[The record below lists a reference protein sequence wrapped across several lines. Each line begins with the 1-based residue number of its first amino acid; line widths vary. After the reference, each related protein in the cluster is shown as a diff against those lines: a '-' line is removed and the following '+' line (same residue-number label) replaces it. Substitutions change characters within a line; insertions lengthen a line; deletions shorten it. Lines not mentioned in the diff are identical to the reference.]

1 VSIYKSLVRLKL
13 LASEGES
20 STMAAK
26 TTNNIDSF
34 STDCQNNVL
43 MMELTSKENDVG
55 KSQEDENLCPLFM
68 EGLPSD
74 FSSNPSLAA
83 IASLLGEEDDAT
95 SKNKEYEAPS
105 IKVGG
110 GKVRRMPARARRK
123 KGRPYSDK
131 KRKDDNEA
139 VSVGEANLFLKMWK
153 L

>member
-26 TTNNIDSF
+26 TRDNTDSC

-43 MMELTSKENDVG
+43 MMELPSKENDVG

-83 IASLLGEEDDAT
+83 IASLLEEEDDAIP
-95 SKNKEYEAPS
+95 KKKDYEAPS
-105 IKVGG
+105 TIVGG
-110 GKVRRMPARARRK
+110 GKVRRMPSRARRK
-123 KGRPYSDK
+123 EGRPYSDK
-131 KRKDDNEA
+131 TRNDDNET